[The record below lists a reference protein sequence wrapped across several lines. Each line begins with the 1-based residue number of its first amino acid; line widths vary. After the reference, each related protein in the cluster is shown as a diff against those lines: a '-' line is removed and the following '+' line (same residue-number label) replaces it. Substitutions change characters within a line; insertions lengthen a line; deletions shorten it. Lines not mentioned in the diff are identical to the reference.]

1 MELSQKSLTGIQ
13 KFFLFQV
20 PMNIQ
25 KDWKAT
31 LESAYSFMFKY
42 SKITVWDMPY
52 CKFQPKNKI
61 STIQIST
68 SVKTLFGSNS
78 LRWPRGLVRGF
89 PLKPNLLHALRFSQ
103 HTHYL
108 IMQKIEFSSFQQK
121 KIFLVL
127 KTRRQRLQTLYF
139 REGLKLSNAKS
150 QI

>member
-1 MELSQKSLTGIQ
+1 MAVSCCSPQKCIIEFE
-13 KFFLFQV
+13 KFFLIWV

-31 LESAYSFMFKY
+31 LESAYSFMLKY

-61 STIQIST
+61 STRQIST
-68 SVKTLFGSNS
+68 SVKTLFSSNS

-121 KIFLVL
+121 FLFLVL
-127 KTRRQRLQTLYF
+127 GLQNQEATI
-139 REGLKLSNAKS
+139 AKC
-150 QI
+150 IL

>member
-1 MELSQKSLTGIQ
+1 ME
-13 KFFLFQV
+13 FYLFQV

-31 LESAYSFMFKY
+31 LESAYSFMLKY

-61 STIQIST
+61 STRQIST

-108 IMQKIEFSSFQQK
+108 IMQKIEFSSFY
-121 KIFLVL
+121 FWCLVFR
-127 KTRRQRLQTLYF
+127 TRRQRLQTVYC

-150 QI
+150 K